1 MSSRS
6 SMRISELDFFL
17 PGGGDHRIFKH
28 GPWDHFRSNWSHP
41 FIVDPKMNGCSI
53 LSQGF
58 PRGISPFSLKAS
70 LMLPGYSRF
79 ILLQNNWIDVF
90 LLSWEREE
98 VKHMQI
104 LDIPYLIFWY
114 ILIWMMCYNIPL
126 ICNKMSY
133 TAYPYY
139 RSIHCNTRVAQNRK
153 TVSVQSI
160 LGRLWWPDQLLQG
173 PSTLIL
179 KSHRAWRWTMLRL
192 GGWEKWQQ
200 DVKNVKS
207 QAMSC
212 PDFSWFFDTLLELL
226 LGITQK

>member
-1 MSSRS
+1 MDV
-6 SMRISELDFFL
+6 L
-17 PGGGDHRIFKH
+17 
-28 GPWDHFRSNWSHP
+28 W
-41 FIVDPKMNGCSI
+41 CSI

-58 PRGISPFSLKAS
+58 PRVSNGGISPFSLKAS

-79 ILLQNNWIDVF
+79 ILLQKKKQFVH
-90 LLSWEREE
+90 L
-98 VKHMQI
+98 I
-104 LDIPYLIFWY
+104 LGEGRSQTHANMIYCTWYSDIFWY
-114 ILIWMMCYNIPL
+114 EWCATIYPWYVIKSNIQLIHIAPYI
-126 ICNKMSY
+126 Y
-133 TAYPYY
+133 T
-139 RSIHCNTRVAQNRK
+139 CVAHKRK
-153 TVSVQSI
+153 TVSVQST
-160 LGRLWWPDQLLQG
+160 LGKLWWPDQLQG

>member
-1 MSSRS
+1 MDVQSYPRVFPEGFTLFTESIIDASRLFQVHPVA
-6 SMRISELDFFL
+6 EQL
-17 PGGGDHRIFKH
+17 
-28 GPWDHFRSNWSHP
+28 NWR
-41 FIVDPKMNGCSI
+41 V
-53 LSQGF
+53 
-58 PRGISPFSLKAS
+58 
-70 LMLPGYSRF
+70 
-79 ILLQNNWIDVF
+79 

-104 LDIPYLIFWY
+104 LDILYLIFWY

-212 PDFSWFFDTLLELL
+212 PDFSWFFRHPSWASSGDYPEI
-226 LGITQK
+226 ITSYEMVMN